1 MALKLVKKGT
11 TDEFSFGDNADPI
24 TFQNVGIDNSGDPPT
39 IESSVLNVEL
49 LATASVYRPAFNILS
64 EETGIDYKLS
74 LDNSNWF
81 DALTY
86 GTGGDAAGEINEID
100 ASGGDV
106 RKDIYIKV
114 VVSNDGSVSYGN
126 KTAAGVNLIPNEQT
140 SVSVPIITGVP
151 TIAGTEQ
158 VGETLTATAAPST
171 GNPAPAI
178 TWQWERSGTPISGAT
193 SETYLMVEDD
203 AGETLTVVQTATN
216 TEGSDTAE
224 SAATGVIGD
233 SLAAPVITG
242 LPTISGTEQVGEVL
256 TATPATVSG
265 NPTPTRAWAWFRSGD
280 QILGE
285 NSSTYQLVQD
295 DAGETLTVMQ
305 FEANSV
311 GNDYVISEATGVI
324 AEALSAPIITGVPTI
339 SGNERVGKALKDYL
353 QSKNAIP
360 EDSGLPIIQGVPTI
374 DGALFIEGHILAIP
388 APEVSET
395 DAIRSW
401 QWLRDGSPINGATE
415 IYYMLTADDM
425 DTEISLK
432 QIETNDVGET
442 VATSS
447 ALTIPELPEAIYVSS
462 SGLDTN
468 DGLTE
473 LTPVKTLAEA
483 VIKKTNTGRRAI
495 SLKGGDEWREQID
508 TTDIEDLLIKAH
520 GDLSNTGLPIVRS
533 DDIVTTPEWSD
544 SIDRGDSNTNVY
556 TMTKTL
562 ENVPNITIDKAL
574 VQFWENGVRLVRLAT
589 SIEDCQATPGSFYT
603 AQQNPASGNLTQAEV
618 TYHIHPFNSTD
629 PRIDGKLYEV
639 PARMMAVRV
648 GPKSMVRLI
657 EGKRGSYNN
666 GSFDGGPNTT
676 MARVIGSGG
685 IRHQMLIAGGAFYK
699 CHATVENYDEGAGH
713 IAIEAF
719 DTSGEG
725 LAWVV
730 KESTVRAELD
740 NGVPITITAFGGHV
754 SPEQSPYEWWLFD
767 KCSNNIGT
775 VACGSALDW
784 KVIAHDLG
792 PGCQINAY
800 NLGPIN
806 IIDPRVRGALED
818 SSTGNP
824 AYVSTTQGMTF
835 PVNIEGLRFYK
846 GSNLAGFGYIG
857 NSGSSKDYGV
867 IFNIKRSLL
876 LETND
881 LTADY
886 FILDNRGT
894 EFNFKDCMIV
904 IAKSGYSH
912 SRLYMQ
918 GDTIYSGENNLLAA
932 GGENPNYKIYA
943 ILNGLN
949 TGGSGALWISTEQAN
964 GGEIG
969 SQYVDGIANPSD
981 FPLFTDPDNGDF
993 TITNPNV
1000 IFNGRGL
1007 ERPNVEY
1014 TPIPAN
1020 ALEELTHVLSGS
1032 EYDN

>member
-339 SGNERVGKALKDYL
+339 SGNERVGEALKDYL

>member
-158 VGETLTATAAPST
+158 VGETLTAT
-171 GNPAPAI
+171 
-178 TWQWERSGTPISGAT
+178 
-193 SETYLMVEDD
+193 
-203 AGETLTVVQTATN
+203 
-216 TEGSDTAE
+216 
-224 SAATGVIGD
+224 
-233 SLAAPVITG
+233 
-242 LPTISGTEQVGEVL
+242 
-256 TATPATVSG
+256 PATVSG

-339 SGNERVGKALKDYL
+339 SGNERVGEALKDYL